1 MAKQQRN
8 NCYNEEDPNYQE
20 MISLLNADNE
30 VENVR
35 GMY

>member
-8 NCYNEEDPNYQE
+8 NCYNEEDPNNHE
-20 MISLLNADNE
+20 LISLLNADNE